1 MITFAVH
8 PSRVPGRGLQ
18 AAPAAKGHSES
29 ADEDPPP
36 VALPGP
42 LQPHLV
48 QAEGRPHRGQC
59 RTAGVASQS
68 KSKVY
73 IEYILKFQTKTND
86 QDTLDAFLAND
97 EASTYCQDLPN
108 MLKVKHAVDLFI
120 NVIIRN

>member
-1 MITFAVH
+1 MFAVH

-36 VALPGP
+36 VALTSP

-68 KSKVY
+68 KSTLNN
-73 IEYILKFQTKTND
+73 ILKFQTKTND